1 MRRLLQTTACGV
13 LFLLAAALDT
23 SATQTYCAVVRPT
36 PDGFVALRAGPGA
49 DYRMVERLRPFDF
62 LLIDTGACRGRFCD
76 ESRRWVFVEGVPRLE
91 RPRGPE
97 HMTQGWVRARY
108 IKDIACPTQ

>member
-49 DYRMVERLRPFDF
+49 DYRMVERLRPF
-62 LLIDTGACRGRFCD
+62 AGRAPGPLAEHVRHD
-76 ESRRWVFVEGVPRLE
+76 Q
-91 RPRGPE
+91 RP
-97 HMTQGWVRARY
+97 
-108 IKDIACPTQ
+108 